1 MTVTLNRNNFPG
13 PQYTTR
19 IMQFGEGNFLRAFI
33 DWQIDLL
40 NEKTGLDAG
49 VVIIRPLDSD
59 FPPSMNTQDGLYTT
73 VVRGLTPT
81 GEAVSDTRMIRSINK
96 EINLYQNFSD
106 YIALAHDENIKFIF
120 SNTTEAGISY
130 HAGDTLND
138 TPPVSFPAK
147 LTVWLYNRFT
157 HFQGDK
163 DRGVTIIPCEL
174 IDYNGQALQALV
186 QRYAQEW
193 QLPGEF
199 LQWLNTSNQF
209 CSTLVD
215 RIVTGYPRD
224 QAKAFE
230 QSLGYHDQF
239 LDTAEYFYLFVIQ
252 GPESLKAA
260 LNLDKLD
267 LNVVITDDIK
277 PYKERKVAI
286 LNGAHTA
293 LVPVAY
299 LSGIDTVGAAM
310 DDPQIFEFVEQTIY
324 QDIVPV
330 LSLPQAE
337 LDSFAQSV
345 LQRFKNPYIQHQL
358 LSISLNSMTKYRTRI
373 LPQVINW
380 HEQRNQLPPYLV
392 FSLAALIVFYRGK
405 RGDEH
410 IALSDDAVWLNRFNT
425 LWSDYDSQ
433 AISLAELVRQVL
445 DDREHWEY
453 PLLNIPNL
461 AEKTESYIADI
472 LQNGMRQALKNAF
485 PPK

>member
-1 MTVTLNRNNFPG
+1 MTITLNRTNFPG

-19 IMQFGEGNFLRAFI
+19 IMQFGEGNFLRAFV

-49 VVIIRPLDSD
+49 IAVIRPLNSD

-81 GEAVSDTRMIRSINK
+81 GEAVSDIRMIRSINE
-96 EINLYQNFSD
+96 EINIYQNFDD
-106 YIALAHDENIKFIF
+106 YISLSRDENIQFIF

-130 HAGDTLND
+130 HSGDKLSD
-138 TPPVSFPAK
+138 APPVSFPAK
-147 LTVWLYNRFT
+147 LTVWLYERYQY
-157 HFQGDK
+157 FQGDSK
-163 DRGVTIIPCEL
+163 RGVTIIPCEL
-174 IDYNGQALQALV
+174 IDYNGQALQSLV
-186 QRYAQEW
+186 QRYAKEW
-193 QLPGEF
+193 QLPVEF
-199 LQWLNTSNQF
+199 LYWLEHSNPF

-215 RIVTGYPRD
+215 RIVTGYPRE
-224 QAKAFE
+224 QAKKFE

-252 GPESLKAA
+252 GPESLKTA
-260 LNLDKLD
+260 LHLDKLD
-267 LNVVITDDIK
+267 LNVLITDDIK

-310 DDPQIFEFVEQTIY
+310 EDEQVFEFVEQTIY

-373 LPQVINW
+373 LPQVIRW
-380 HEQRNQLPPYLV
+380 HEEQGKLPHYLI
-392 FSLAALIVFYRGK
+392 FSLAALIVFYRGT
-405 RGDEH
+405 RGDET
-410 IALSDDAVWLNRFNT
+410 IPLSDDAIWLSRFND
-425 LWSDYDSQ
+425 LWHGYEQ
-433 AISLAELVRQVL
+433 QKISLQELVRQVL
-445 DDREHWEY
+445 DDREHWQY
-453 PLLNIPNL
+453 SLLSIPGF
-461 AEKTESYIADI
+461 AELTERYVSDI
-472 LQNGMRQALKNAF
+472 LYGGMRQALKNAF
-485 PPK
+485 